1 MRALL
6 WNPKRITVLLGS
18 LLLLLVVGCGTSEA
32 PAAAPAEQPAAQ
44 AQQAQQQQPAQGSQ
58 PAQQTQQQQPAQQ
71 SQPAPASQ
79 QQSGSSA
86 PEPAQSTGRTESRSL
101 AVGQETAPT
110 PVPQA
115 QPEPAMEATESRLDK
130 LGVAVGAQAYDTNY
144 SYKVIIS
151 GYLDKRPVLEWL
163 VGVDRFTGGYE
174 PMLAESW
181 EMAPNGQDWTFKL
194 RQGVQWHDG
203 WGEFTAQ
210 DVRHSAWLL
219 VSPTSTASGISTWRQ
234 YQGVTKADYET
245 PEVIAEKSA
254 EFIEILD
261 DYTVVLHNQSVFP
274 EALYQFGYRRNLPME
289 SKARWDG
296 VGGDEAY
303 GDKIVG
309 TGPLKFVERVEGSHV
324 SYEAV
329 DEHWRVVPD
338 YDELEFRWV
347 SESSTRVAALLTEQV
362 HLADIE
368 RAVREDVIAD
378 GMIFIPGQFGEI
390 MHRWSFA
397 GNYHT
402 TPENLDPDNPL
413 LDQRVRLAMAKAVN
427 REAIAEALLP
437 GTQVKIGVEAY
448 YPFDPI
454 MAELQWPGIINPEWG
469 ERWESQYG
477 YDPEGARQLLAEA
490 GYADGGPEFGIALYT
505 LSGFP
510 ESIDIGQAIA
520 LDFEAV
526 GMKPSLE
533 QWDFPKIR
541 SGRRSRELGGII
553 YPSSTAGDFSLYGI
567 QTNYYSKGTVRSF
580 EHPDL
585 DAVFEKLQTHLDPP
599 DRAKILQEIGDI
611 CYDFVCS
618 LPMFSLPP
626 DIAANPKYIESYVY
640 PGFINSYFTHLEYV
654 ETKSE

>member
-1 MRALL
+1 MRTLL
-6 WNPKRITVLLGS
+6 WNPKRITAILASIVVVLI
-18 LLLLLVVGCGTSEA
+18 VGCGTSEA
-32 PAAAPAEQPAAQ
+32 PVAAPAEQPAAST
-44 AQQAQQQQPAQGSQ
+44 QQQESAQPAQESQ
-58 PAQQTQQQQPAQQ
+58 PAQQAEQQQPAQQ
-71 SQPAPASQ
+71 SQPAQAAQQASGGSSPA
-79 QQSGSSA
+79 SGSSI
-86 PEPAQSTGRTESRSL
+86 GRTEAAAV

-115 QPEPAMEATESRLDK
+115 KPEPAMESTESKLQK
-130 LGVAVGAQAYDTNY
+130 LGVAVGAQSYDTNY
-144 SYKVIIS
+144 TYKVIIS
-151 GYLDKRPVLEWL
+151 GYLDKRPVMEWL

-181 EMAPNGQDWTFKL
+181 EMAPNGKDWTFKL
-194 RQGVQWHDG
+194 RKGVQFHDG

-234 YQGVTKADYET
+234 YQGVTKADYDT

-254 EFIEILD
+254 EFIEIVD
-261 DYTVVLHNQSVFP
+261 DYTVILHNQSVFP

-296 VGGDEAY
+296 VGGDEFY
-303 GDKIVG
+303 GDQMVG
-309 TGPLKFVERVEGSHV
+309 TGPLEFVERVEGSHV

-347 SESSTRVAALLTEQV
+347 SESTTRVAALLTEQV

-368 RAVREDVIAD
+368 RAVREDVIAA
-378 GMIFIPGQFGEI
+378 GMDFIPGQFGEI

-413 LDQRVRLAMAKAVN
+413 LDQRVRLAMAKSVN

-437 GTQVKIGVEAY
+437 GSSVTIGVANH

-454 MAELQWPGIINPEWG
+454 LAELQWPGVINEDWAG
-469 ERWESQYG
+469 KWDAQYG
-477 YDPEGARQLLAEA
+477 YDPEGAKQLLAEA
-490 GYADGGPEFGIALYT
+490 GYGDGGPEFVIALYT

-510 ESIDIGQAIA
+510 ESTDIGQAIA

-526 GMKPSLE
+526 GMKPKLE
-533 QWDFPKIR
+533 QWDFPNIR
-541 SGRRSRELGGII
+541 SGRRARELSGVL
-553 YPSSTAGDFSLYGI
+553 YPSATSGDFTLYNI
-567 QTNYYSKGTVRSF
+567 QTNFYSKGTVRSF

-585 DAVFEKLQTHLDPP
+585 DVIFEKLQTTLVPEE
-599 DRAKILQEIGDI
+599 RALILQEIGDY
-611 CYDFVCS
+611 CFDAVCS
-618 LPMFSLPP
+618 LPMFSLPA

-640 PGFINSYFTHLEYV
+640 PGFINSYYTHLEYV
-654 ETKSE
+654 ETRSE

>member
-1 MRALL
+1 MRALFL
-6 WNPKRITVLLGS
+6 NPMRITAVLAS
-18 LLLLLVVGCGTSEA
+18 LLVVLIVGCGTSEA
-32 PAAAPAEQPAAQ
+32 PAANTPAEQPAAQ
-44 AQQAQQQQPAQGSQ
+44 AQQTQPQQAAAPAAAQPAQASQ
-58 PAQQTQQQQPAQQ
+58 QAPPAQQ
-71 SQPAPASQ
+71 SQSAP
-79 QQSGSSA
+79 QQSGGSA
-86 PEPAQSTGRTESRSL
+86 PDPGAATGRTESRGL

-115 QPEPAMEATESRLDK
+115 QPEPVVVSSESRLDR

-181 EMAPNGQDWTFKL
+181 EMAPNGKDWTFNL
-194 RQGVQWHDG
+194 RKGVEFHDG

-234 YQGVTKADYET
+234 YQGVVKADYET
-245 PEVIAEKSA
+245 PEVIAQKSS

-261 DYTVVLHNQSVFP
+261 DYTVILHNQSVFP

-303 GDKIVG
+303 GDKIIG

-329 DEHWRVVPD
+329 DEHWRVVPE
-338 YDELEFRWV
+338 YKELEFRWV

-368 RAVREDVIAD
+368 RAVREDVIAE
-378 GMIFIPGQFGEI
+378 GMTFIPGQFGEI
-390 MHRWSFA
+390 MHRWSFS

-402 TPENLDPDNPL
+402 TPESLDPDNPL

-437 GTQVKIGVEAY
+437 GTPVKFGVDTY
-448 YPFDPI
+448 YPYDPI
-454 MAELQWPGIINPEWG
+454 MAELQWPGVINPAWG
-469 ERWESQYG
+469 ENWDAQYG
-477 YDPEGARQLLAEA
+477 YDPDGARQLLAEA
-490 GYADGGPEFGIALYT
+490 GYGEGGPEFAIALYT
-505 LSGFP
+505 LSGMP
-510 ESIDIGQAIA
+510 EATDIGQAMA

-526 GMKPSLE
+526 GMKPKLE

-541 SGRRSRELGGII
+541 SGRRARELHGVI
-553 YPSSTAGDFSLYGI
+553 YPSATAGDFSLYGI

-580 EHPDL
+580 EHPEL
-585 DAVFEKLQTHLDPP
+585 DAIFEKLQTTLVPEE
-599 DRAKILQEIGDI
+599 RAIVLQEIGDL
-611 CYDFVCS
+611 CYDLVCS
-618 LPMFSLPP
+618 LPMFSFPA
-626 DIAANPKYIESYVY
+626 DIAANPEYIESYVY

-654 ETKSE
+654 ETVPQ